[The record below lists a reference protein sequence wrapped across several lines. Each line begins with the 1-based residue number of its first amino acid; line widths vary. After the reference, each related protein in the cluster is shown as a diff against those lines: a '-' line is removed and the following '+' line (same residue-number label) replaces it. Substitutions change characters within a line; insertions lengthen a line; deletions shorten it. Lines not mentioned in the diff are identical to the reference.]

1 LLGGAPGVSAGTVVI
16 LGGGVVGENAAVI
29 ATGMQAKVH
38 IVDKSEARLKQLVEI
53 FGDKIIPEQSDKIE
67 LNKLVAEADLLVG
80 GVLIPGAEAP
90 KLVTK
95 DMLKSM
101 KRGSVIVDV
110 AIDQGGCVETSKPTT
125 HGDPTYIVDNVVH
138 YCVANMPGGVPR
150 TSTFALNQAT
160 LPYLVKLANKGYQK
174 ALSEDKNFLAGLN
187 VHKGH
192 VTYKAVAD
200 VFGHEYVEPLSILWW
215 KMKNIYHPDIYNFKK
230 PVDSYWEETTKE
242 NFNLDK
248 LTKDISSE
256 VVVIGGGYTG
266 LLCAINLIENYNLDV
281 ILLEAGKIGWGA
293 SSRNGGFCSFPPIKT
308 SFKKLQ
314 KIYGKE
320 ETKKFFRN
328 AVEGSNYTK
337 DIISNYNIDCDVTGD
352 CNFILAH
359 HPNKF
364 KQIQEQAKVY
374 KSEFD
379 IEAEI
384 YSKEEFN
391 KIGHGGTEQFGALSY
406 KPGFAI
412 NPLKFVNG
420 IARYAIAK
428 KLRIF
433 EHTLVKKIDKIDS
446 SYILRTK
453 EGSVKT
459 KKIVVATNGFYQE
472 GLVPQMNSRILP
484 VISNIIVTRK
494 LTKTE
499 IDYHNFKTFSPIANT
514 KNLLYYYR
522 KLPDNRILF
531 GTRGDFIGSDKS
543 NLDRSKIMEKFL
555 KNIFPEW
562 SNISIDY
569 NWRGLIAMSQKLTPS
584 IGKIEN
590 EEIYYGFGYHGV
602 GVSSAPWTGKQLS
615 ELVFSSNSKDLNISK
630 IYKGLPK
637 KFIFPKLRIFYFR
650 LAVLFYN
657 IKDKLNI

>member
-1 LLGGAPGVSAGTVVI
+1 
-16 LGGGVVGENAAVI
+16 
-29 ATGMQAKVH
+29 
-38 IVDKSEARLKQLVEI
+38 
-53 FGDKIIPEQSDKIE
+53 
-67 LNKLVAEADLLVG
+67 
-80 GVLIPGAEAP
+80 
-90 KLVTK
+90 
-95 DMLKSM
+95 
-101 KRGSVIVDV
+101 
-110 AIDQGGCVETSKPTT
+110 
-125 HGDPTYIVDNVVH
+125 
-138 YCVANMPGGVPR
+138 
-150 TSTFALNQAT
+150 
-160 LPYLVKLANKGYQK
+160 
-174 ALSEDKNFLAGLN
+174 
-187 VHKGH
+187 
-192 VTYKAVAD
+192 
-200 VFGHEYVEPLSILWW
+200 
-215 KMKNIYHPDIYNFKK
+215 MKNIYHPDIYNFKK

-374 KSEFD
+374 KSEFG

-428 KLRIF
+428 KLKIF
-433 EHTLVKKIDKIDS
+433 EHTLVNKIDKIDA

-499 IDYHNFKTFSPIANT
+499 IDYHNFKTSSPIANT

-531 GTRGDFIGSDKS
+531 GTRGDFVGSDKS

>member
-1 LLGGAPGVSAGTVVI
+1 
-16 LGGGVVGENAAVI
+16 
-29 ATGMQAKVH
+29 
-38 IVDKSEARLKQLVEI
+38 
-53 FGDKIIPEQSDKIE
+53 
-67 LNKLVAEADLLVG
+67 
-80 GVLIPGAEAP
+80 
-90 KLVTK
+90 
-95 DMLKSM
+95 
-101 KRGSVIVDV
+101 
-110 AIDQGGCVETSKPTT
+110 
-125 HGDPTYIVDNVVH
+125 
-138 YCVANMPGGVPR
+138 
-150 TSTFALNQAT
+150 
-160 LPYLVKLANKGYQK
+160 
-174 ALSEDKNFLAGLN
+174 
-187 VHKGH
+187 
-192 VTYKAVAD
+192 
-200 VFGHEYVEPLSILWW
+200 
-215 KMKNIYHPDIYNFKK
+215 MKNIYHSDIYKFEK
-230 PVDSYWEETTKE
+230 PVSSYWEDTTKE
-242 NFNLDK
+242 NFNLKK
-248 LTKDISSE
+248 LAKDVNSE

-266 LLCAINLIENYNLDV
+266 LLCAINLIENYHLDV

-320 ETKKFFRN
+320 ETKNFFKN

-352 CNFILAH
+352 SNFILAH

-364 KQIQEQAKVY
+364 KQIREQAKIY
-374 KSEFD
+374 KNDFG
-379 IEAEI
+379 IEAI
-384 YSKEEFN
+384 IHSKEEFN
-391 KIGHGGTEQFGALSY
+391 QIGHEGTEQFGALSY
-406 KPGFAI
+406 KPGFGI

-420 IARYAIAK
+420 IARYALSK
-428 KLRIF
+428 KLKIF
-433 EHTLVKKIDKIDS
+433 EYSLVDKIDKKNN
-446 SYILRTK
+446 SYVIKTK

-494 LTKTE
+494 LTKSE
-499 IDYHNFKTFSPIANT
+499 IDSHNFKTFSPIANT

-543 NLDRSKIMEKFL
+543 NLDRSKTMEKFL
-555 KNIFPEW
+555 KNIFPLW
-562 SNISIDY
+562 SEVSVEY

-584 IGKIEN
+584 IGKIEE

-602 GVSSAPWTGKQLS
+602 GVSSAPWAGKQLS
-615 ELVFSSNSKDLNISK
+615 KLVFSSNSKDLNISK

-650 LAVLFYN
+650 IAVLFYN

>member
-1 LLGGAPGVSAGTVVI
+1 
-16 LGGGVVGENAAVI
+16 
-29 ATGMQAKVH
+29 
-38 IVDKSEARLKQLVEI
+38 
-53 FGDKIIPEQSDKIE
+53 
-67 LNKLVAEADLLVG
+67 
-80 GVLIPGAEAP
+80 
-90 KLVTK
+90 
-95 DMLKSM
+95 
-101 KRGSVIVDV
+101 
-110 AIDQGGCVETSKPTT
+110 
-125 HGDPTYIVDNVVH
+125 
-138 YCVANMPGGVPR
+138 
-150 TSTFALNQAT
+150 
-160 LPYLVKLANKGYQK
+160 
-174 ALSEDKNFLAGLN
+174 
-187 VHKGH
+187 
-192 VTYKAVAD
+192 
-200 VFGHEYVEPLSILWW
+200 
-215 KMKNIYHPDIYNFKK
+215 MKNLYHSDIYKFNT
-230 PVDSYWEETTKE
+230 PVKSYWEETSNEKL
-242 NFNLDK
+242 NLEK
-248 LTKDISSE
+248 LTKNINCE
-256 VVVIGGGYTG
+256 IVVVGGGYTG

-281 ILLEAGKIGWGA
+281 ILIEAGKIGWGA

-337 DIISNYNIDCDVTGD
+337 DIISNYNIDCDVTGES
-352 CNFILAH
+352 NFIVAH

-364 KQIQEQAKVY
+364 KQIKEQAEVY
-374 KSEFD
+374 KSEFG
-379 IEAEI
+379 IETEL

-391 KIGHGGTEQFGALSY
+391 KFGHGGNEQFGALSY

-420 IARYAIAK
+420 ITKYALSK
-428 KLRIF
+428 KLKIF
-433 EHTLVKKIDKIDS
+433 EHTLVDKINKNNGYYTLKS
-446 SYILRTK
+446 K
-453 EGSVKT
+453 EGSVKA
-459 KKIVVATNGFYQE
+459 KKVVVATNGFYQE
-472 GLVPQMNSRILP
+472 GLVPQLNSRILP

-494 LTKTE
+494 LTDKE
-499 IDYHNFKTFSPIANT
+499 IDLHNFKTFSPIVNT

-531 GTRGDFIGSDKS
+531 GTRGDYIGSDQS
-543 NLDRSKIMEKFL
+543 NLDRAKIMEKFF
-555 KNIFPEW
+555 KNIFPDW
-562 SNISIDY
+562 ASISIDY

-602 GVSSAPWTGKQLS
+602 GVSSAPWTGYQLS
-615 ELVFSSNSKDLNISK
+615 KLVFSSNSKNLNISK

>member
-1 LLGGAPGVSAGTVVI
+1 
-16 LGGGVVGENAAVI
+16 
-29 ATGMQAKVH
+29 MQ
-38 IVDKSEARLKQLVEI
+38 
-53 FGDKIIPEQSDKIE
+53 
-67 LNKLVAEADLLVG
+67 
-80 GVLIPGAEAP
+80 
-90 KLVTK
+90 
-95 DMLKSM
+95 
-101 KRGSVIVDV
+101 
-110 AIDQGGCVETSKPTT
+110 
-125 HGDPTYIVDNVVH
+125 
-138 YCVANMPGGVPR
+138 
-150 TSTFALNQAT
+150 
-160 LPYLVKLANKGYQK
+160 
-174 ALSEDKNFLAGLN
+174 
-187 VHKGH
+187 
-192 VTYKAVAD
+192 
-200 VFGHEYVEPLSILWW
+200 
-215 KMKNIYHPDIYNFKK
+215 NIYHPDIYNFKK
-230 PVDSYWEETTKE
+230 PVDSYWEETTNE
-242 NFNLDK
+242 NFNLHN

-337 DIISNYNIDCDVTGD
+337 DVISNYNIDCDVTGD

-364 KQIQEQAKVY
+364 KQIKEQAKVY
-374 KSEFD
+374 KSEFS
-379 IEAEI
+379 IETEI
-384 YSKEEFN
+384 YSKEEFD
-391 KIGHGGTEQFGALSY
+391 KIGHDGTEQFGALSY

-428 KLRIF
+428 KLKIF
-433 EHTLVKKIDKIDS
+433 EHTLVNKIDKIDA

-499 IDYHNFKTFSPIANT
+499 IDYHNFKTSSPIANT

-531 GTRGDFIGSDKS
+531 GTRGDFVGSDKS

>member
-1 LLGGAPGVSAGTVVI
+1 
-16 LGGGVVGENAAVI
+16 
-29 ATGMQAKVH
+29 
-38 IVDKSEARLKQLVEI
+38 
-53 FGDKIIPEQSDKIE
+53 
-67 LNKLVAEADLLVG
+67 
-80 GVLIPGAEAP
+80 
-90 KLVTK
+90 
-95 DMLKSM
+95 
-101 KRGSVIVDV
+101 
-110 AIDQGGCVETSKPTT
+110 
-125 HGDPTYIVDNVVH
+125 
-138 YCVANMPGGVPR
+138 
-150 TSTFALNQAT
+150 
-160 LPYLVKLANKGYQK
+160 
-174 ALSEDKNFLAGLN
+174 
-187 VHKGH
+187 
-192 VTYKAVAD
+192 
-200 VFGHEYVEPLSILWW
+200 
-215 KMKNIYHPDIYNFKK
+215 MKNLYHSDIYKFNT
-230 PVDSYWEETTKE
+230 PVKSYWEETSNEKL
-242 NFNLDK
+242 NLEK
-248 LTKDISSE
+248 LTKNINCE
-256 VVVIGGGYTG
+256 IVVVGGGYTG

-281 ILLEAGKIGWGA
+281 ILIEAGKIGWGA

-337 DIISNYNIDCDVTGD
+337 DIISNYNIDCDVTGES
-352 CNFILAH
+352 NFIVAH

-364 KQIQEQAKVY
+364 KQIKEQAEVY
-374 KSEFD
+374 KSEFG
-379 IEAEI
+379 IETEI

-391 KIGHGGTEQFGALSY
+391 KFGHGGNEQFGALSY

-420 IARYAIAK
+420 ITKYALSK
-428 KLRIF
+428 KLKIF
-433 EHTLVKKIDKIDS
+433 EHTLVDKINKNNGYYTLKS
-446 SYILRTK
+446 K
-453 EGSVKT
+453 EGSVKA
-459 KKIVVATNGFYQE
+459 KKVVVATNGFYQE
-472 GLVPQMNSRILP
+472 GLVPQLNSRILP

-494 LTKTE
+494 LTDKE
-499 IDYHNFKTFSPIANT
+499 IDLHNFKTFSPIVNT

-531 GTRGDFIGSDKS
+531 GTRGDFIGSDQS
-543 NLDRSKIMEKFL
+543 NLDRAKIMEKFF
-555 KNIFPEW
+555 KNIFPDW
-562 SNISIDY
+562 ANISIDY

-602 GVSSAPWTGKQLS
+602 GVSSAPWTGYQLS
-615 ELVFSSNSKDLNISK
+615 KLVFSSNSKNLNISK

>member
-1 LLGGAPGVSAGTVVI
+1 
-16 LGGGVVGENAAVI
+16 
-29 ATGMQAKVH
+29 
-38 IVDKSEARLKQLVEI
+38 
-53 FGDKIIPEQSDKIE
+53 
-67 LNKLVAEADLLVG
+67 
-80 GVLIPGAEAP
+80 
-90 KLVTK
+90 
-95 DMLKSM
+95 
-101 KRGSVIVDV
+101 
-110 AIDQGGCVETSKPTT
+110 
-125 HGDPTYIVDNVVH
+125 
-138 YCVANMPGGVPR
+138 
-150 TSTFALNQAT
+150 
-160 LPYLVKLANKGYQK
+160 
-174 ALSEDKNFLAGLN
+174 
-187 VHKGH
+187 
-192 VTYKAVAD
+192 
-200 VFGHEYVEPLSILWW
+200 
-215 KMKNIYHPDIYNFKK
+215 MKNLYHSDIYKFNT
-230 PVDSYWEETTKE
+230 PVKSYWEETSNEKL
-242 NFNLDK
+242 NLEK
-248 LTKDISSE
+248 LTKNINCE
-256 VVVIGGGYTG
+256 IVVVGGGYTG

-281 ILLEAGKIGWGA
+281 ILIEAGKIGWGA

-337 DIISNYNIDCDVTGD
+337 DIISNYNIDCDVTGES
-352 CNFILAH
+352 NFIVAH

-364 KQIQEQAKVY
+364 KQIKEQAEVY
-374 KSEFD
+374 KSEFG
-379 IEAEI
+379 IETEL

-391 KIGHGGTEQFGALSY
+391 KFGHGGNEQFGALSY

-420 IARYAIAK
+420 ITKYALSK
-428 KLRIF
+428 KLKIF
-433 EHTLVKKIDKIDS
+433 EHTLVDKIS
-446 SYILRTK
+446 KNNGYYTLKSK
-453 EGSVKT
+453 EGSVNA
-459 KKIVVATNGFYQE
+459 KKVVVATNGFYQE
-472 GLVPQMNSRILP
+472 GLVPQLNSRILP

-494 LTKTE
+494 LTDKE
-499 IDYHNFKTFSPIANT
+499 IDLHNFKTFSPIVNT

-531 GTRGDFIGSDKS
+531 GTRGDYIGSDQS
-543 NLDRSKIMEKFL
+543 NLNRAKIMEKFF
-555 KNIFPEW
+555 KNIFPDW
-562 SNISIDY
+562 ASISIDY

-602 GVSSAPWTGKQLS
+602 GVSSAPWTGYQLS
-615 ELVFSSNSKDLNISK
+615 KLVFSSNSKNLNISK

>member
-1 LLGGAPGVSAGTVVI
+1 
-16 LGGGVVGENAAVI
+16 
-29 ATGMQAKVH
+29 
-38 IVDKSEARLKQLVEI
+38 
-53 FGDKIIPEQSDKIE
+53 
-67 LNKLVAEADLLVG
+67 
-80 GVLIPGAEAP
+80 
-90 KLVTK
+90 
-95 DMLKSM
+95 
-101 KRGSVIVDV
+101 
-110 AIDQGGCVETSKPTT
+110 
-125 HGDPTYIVDNVVH
+125 
-138 YCVANMPGGVPR
+138 
-150 TSTFALNQAT
+150 
-160 LPYLVKLANKGYQK
+160 
-174 ALSEDKNFLAGLN
+174 
-187 VHKGH
+187 
-192 VTYKAVAD
+192 
-200 VFGHEYVEPLSILWW
+200 
-215 KMKNIYHPDIYNFKK
+215 MKNIYHSDIYKFEK
-230 PVDSYWEETTKE
+230 PVNSYWEDTTKE
-242 NFNLDK
+242 NFNLEK
-248 LTKDISSE
+248 LTNDINSE

-266 LLCAINLIENYNLDV
+266 LLCAINLIENYNQDV

-314 KIYGKE
+314 KIYGRE
-320 ETKKFFRN
+320 ETKKFFEN
-328 AVEGSNYTK
+328 AVEGSKYTK
-337 DIISNYNIDCDVTGD
+337 NIINHYNIDCDVTGE

-364 KQIQEQAKVY
+364 DQIKEQANVY
-374 KSEFD
+374 KNEFG
-379 IEAEI
+379 IETSL

-391 KIGHGGTEQFGALSY
+391 EIGHKGTEQYGALSY

-420 IARYAIAK
+420 IAKYALSK

-433 EHTLVKKIDKIDS
+433 EHSLVEKINKING
-446 SYILRTK
+446 SYNLKTR

-459 KKIVVATNGFYQE
+459 KKVVVTTNGFYQE

-494 LTKTE
+494 LTKDE
-499 IDYHNFKTFSPIANT
+499 IDLHNFKTFSPIANT

-531 GTRGDFIGSDKS
+531 GTRGDFIGSDQS
-543 NLDRSKIMEKFL
+543 NLNRSKKMELFL
-555 KNIFPEW
+555 KNIFPNW
-562 SNISIDY
+562 SDVSIEY

-615 ELVFSSNSKDLNISK
+615 KLVFSSNSKDLNVSK

-657 IKDKLNI
+657 IKDKFNI

>member
-1 LLGGAPGVSAGTVVI
+1 M
-16 LGGGVVGENAAVI
+16 N
-29 ATGMQAKVH
+29 
-38 IVDKSEARLKQLVEI
+38 
-53 FGDKIIPEQSDKIE
+53 
-67 LNKLVAEADLLVG
+67 
-80 GVLIPGAEAP
+80 
-90 KLVTK
+90 
-95 DMLKSM
+95 
-101 KRGSVIVDV
+101 
-110 AIDQGGCVETSKPTT
+110 
-125 HGDPTYIVDNVVH
+125 
-138 YCVANMPGGVPR
+138 
-150 TSTFALNQAT
+150 
-160 LPYLVKLANKGYQK
+160 
-174 ALSEDKNFLAGLN
+174 
-187 VHKGH
+187 
-192 VTYKAVAD
+192 
-200 VFGHEYVEPLSILWW
+200 
-215 KMKNIYHPDIYNFKK
+215 NIYHSDIYKFEK
-230 PVDSYWEETTKE
+230 PVNSYWEDTTNE
-242 NFNLDK
+242 NFNLGK
-248 LTKDISSE
+248 LTKDIKSE
-256 VVVIGGGYTG
+256 VAVIGGGYTG

-281 ILLEAGKIGWGA
+281 VLLEAGKIGWGA

-308 SFKKLQ
+308 SFKNLQ
-314 KIYGKE
+314 RIYGKD
-320 ETKKFFRN
+320 ETKKFFKN
-328 AVEGSNYTK
+328 SVEGSNYTK

-352 CNFILAH
+352 SNFILAH

-364 KQIQEQAKVY
+364 KQIKEQAEVY
-374 KSEFD
+374 KSEFG
-379 IEAEI
+379 IEAKI
-384 YSKEEFN
+384 YSKHEFE

-420 IARYAIAK
+420 ITKYAISK
-428 KLRIF
+428 KLAIF
-433 EHTLVKKIDKIDS
+433 EHSLVNKIHKNND

-453 EGSVKT
+453 EGSVNT

-472 GLVPQMNSRILP
+472 GLIPQMNSRILP

-494 LTKTE
+494 LTNNE
-499 IDYHNFKTFSPIANT
+499 IDLHNFKTFSPIANT

-531 GTRGDFIGSDKS
+531 GTRGDFIGSDQS
-543 NLDRSKIMEKFL
+543 NLNRSKIMERFL
-555 KNIFPEW
+555 KNIFPSW

-615 ELVFSSNSKDLNISK
+615 KIVFSSNSKDLNISK

-650 LAVLFYN
+650 LAVMFYN

>member
-1 LLGGAPGVSAGTVVI
+1 
-16 LGGGVVGENAAVI
+16 
-29 ATGMQAKVH
+29 
-38 IVDKSEARLKQLVEI
+38 
-53 FGDKIIPEQSDKIE
+53 
-67 LNKLVAEADLLVG
+67 
-80 GVLIPGAEAP
+80 
-90 KLVTK
+90 
-95 DMLKSM
+95 
-101 KRGSVIVDV
+101 
-110 AIDQGGCVETSKPTT
+110 
-125 HGDPTYIVDNVVH
+125 
-138 YCVANMPGGVPR
+138 
-150 TSTFALNQAT
+150 
-160 LPYLVKLANKGYQK
+160 
-174 ALSEDKNFLAGLN
+174 
-187 VHKGH
+187 
-192 VTYKAVAD
+192 
-200 VFGHEYVEPLSILWW
+200 
-215 KMKNIYHPDIYNFKK
+215 MKNIYHSDIYKFEK
-230 PVDSYWEETTKE
+230 PVSSYWEDTSQE
-242 NFNLDK
+242 NFNLGR
-248 LTKDISSE
+248 LTKDIKSE
-256 VVVIGGGYTG
+256 VAVIGGGYTG

-281 ILLEAGKIGWGA
+281 ILLEAGKVGWGA

-308 SFKKLQ
+308 SYKNLI
-314 KIYGKE
+314 KIYGSE

-328 AVEGSNYTK
+328 SVEGSNYTK
-337 DIISNYNIDCDVTGD
+337 DIINNYNIDCDVTGES
-352 CNFILAH
+352 NFILAH

-364 KQIQEQAKVY
+364 KQIKEQAEVY
-374 KSEFD
+374 KSDFG
-379 IEAEI
+379 IETKI

-391 KIGHGGTEQFGALSY
+391 RIGHNGTEQFGAISY

-420 IARYAIAK
+420 IARYALSK

-433 EHTLVKKIDKIDS
+433 EHSLVSKIEKNEGF
-446 SYILRTK
+446 YILRTK
-453 EGSVKT
+453 EGSINT

-472 GLVPQMNSRILP
+472 GLIPQMNSRILP

-494 LTKTE
+494 LSKTE
-499 IDYHNFKTFSPIANT
+499 IDLHNFKTYSPIANT

-531 GTRGDFIGSDKS
+531 GTRGDFIGSDQS
-543 NLDRSKIMEKFL
+543 NFERSKKMEKFL

-584 IGKIEN
+584 IGKIES

-615 ELVFSSNSKDLNISK
+615 ELVFSSNSKNLNISN

-657 IKDKLNI
+657 IKDRLNI

>member
-1 LLGGAPGVSAGTVVI
+1 M
-16 LGGGVVGENAAVI
+16 N
-29 ATGMQAKVH
+29 
-38 IVDKSEARLKQLVEI
+38 
-53 FGDKIIPEQSDKIE
+53 
-67 LNKLVAEADLLVG
+67 
-80 GVLIPGAEAP
+80 
-90 KLVTK
+90 
-95 DMLKSM
+95 
-101 KRGSVIVDV
+101 
-110 AIDQGGCVETSKPTT
+110 
-125 HGDPTYIVDNVVH
+125 
-138 YCVANMPGGVPR
+138 
-150 TSTFALNQAT
+150 
-160 LPYLVKLANKGYQK
+160 
-174 ALSEDKNFLAGLN
+174 
-187 VHKGH
+187 
-192 VTYKAVAD
+192 
-200 VFGHEYVEPLSILWW
+200 
-215 KMKNIYHPDIYNFKK
+215 NIYHSDIYKFEK
-230 PVDSYWEETTKE
+230 PVNSYWEDTTNE

-248 LTKDISSE
+248 LTKDIKSE
-256 VVVIGGGYTG
+256 VAVIGGGYTG

-281 ILLEAGKIGWGA
+281 VLLEAGKIGWGA

-308 SFKKLQ
+308 SFKNLQ
-314 KIYGKE
+314 RIYGKD
-320 ETKKFFRN
+320 ETKKFFKN
-328 AVEGSNYTK
+328 SVEGSNYTK

-352 CNFILAH
+352 SNFILAH

-364 KQIQEQAKVY
+364 KQIKEQAEVY
-374 KSEFD
+374 KSEFG
-379 IEAEI
+379 IEAKI
-384 YSKEEFN
+384 YSKQEFE

-420 IARYAIAK
+420 ITKYAISK
-428 KLRIF
+428 KLAIF
-433 EHTLVKKIDKIDS
+433 EHSLVNKIHKNND

-453 EGSVKT
+453 EGSVNT

-472 GLVPQMNSRILP
+472 GLIPQMNSRILP

-494 LTKTE
+494 LTNNE
-499 IDYHNFKTFSPIANT
+499 IDLHNFKTFSPIANT

-531 GTRGDFIGSDKS
+531 GTRGDFVGSDQS
-543 NLDRSKIMEKFL
+543 NLNRSKIMERFL
-555 KNIFPEW
+555 KNIFPSW

-615 ELVFSSNSKDLNISK
+615 KIVFSSNSKDLNISK

-650 LAVLFYN
+650 LAVMFYN

>member
-1 LLGGAPGVSAGTVVI
+1 
-16 LGGGVVGENAAVI
+16 
-29 ATGMQAKVH
+29 
-38 IVDKSEARLKQLVEI
+38 
-53 FGDKIIPEQSDKIE
+53 
-67 LNKLVAEADLLVG
+67 
-80 GVLIPGAEAP
+80 
-90 KLVTK
+90 
-95 DMLKSM
+95 
-101 KRGSVIVDV
+101 
-110 AIDQGGCVETSKPTT
+110 
-125 HGDPTYIVDNVVH
+125 
-138 YCVANMPGGVPR
+138 
-150 TSTFALNQAT
+150 
-160 LPYLVKLANKGYQK
+160 
-174 ALSEDKNFLAGLN
+174 
-187 VHKGH
+187 
-192 VTYKAVAD
+192 
-200 VFGHEYVEPLSILWW
+200 
-215 KMKNIYHPDIYNFKK
+215 MKNIYHPDIYNFKK

-242 NFNLDK
+242 NFNLYK

-281 ILLEAGKIGWGA
+281 ILIEAGKIGWGA

-320 ETKKFFRN
+320 ETKRFFRN

-337 DIISNYNIDCDVTGD
+337 DIISNYNIDCDVTGES
-352 CNFILAH
+352 NFIVAH

-364 KQIQEQAKVY
+364 KQIKEQAEVY
-374 KSEFD
+374 KSEFG
-379 IEAEI
+379 IETEI

-391 KIGHGGTEQFGALSY
+391 KFGHGGNEQFGALSY

-420 IARYAIAK
+420 ITKYALSK
-428 KLRIF
+428 KLKIF
-433 EHTLVKKIDKIDS
+433 EHTLVDKINKNNGYYTLKS
-446 SYILRTK
+446 K
-453 EGSVKT
+453 EGSVKA
-459 KKIVVATNGFYQE
+459 KKVVVATNGFYQE
-472 GLVPQMNSRILP
+472 GLVPQLNSRILP

-494 LTKTE
+494 LTDKE
-499 IDYHNFKTFSPIANT
+499 IDLHNFKTFSPIVNT

-531 GTRGDFIGSDKS
+531 GTRGDFIGSDQS
-543 NLDRSKIMEKFL
+543 NLDRAKIMEKFF
-555 KNIFPEW
+555 KNIFPDW
-562 SNISIDY
+562 ASISIDY

-602 GVSSAPWTGKQLS
+602 GVSSAPWTGYQLS
-615 ELVFSSNSKDLNISK
+615 KLVFSSNSKNLNISK

-650 LAVLFYN
+650 LAILFYN